1 MVISV
6 FFRVRRQN
14 STSSICTKTS
24 MQSQRKTVNGHISY
38 GRAEICKER
47 VELFYRVLPSL
58 FYICNIDH
66 TYSVYS
72 APCTVHTVYTA
83 HHKLCTSHRASRTA
97 HPTTI
102 TPTPPHPTHH
112 PSTLSYCWFLN
123 SLTAPPLYPPDL
135 DSTNELVDSFLTYK
149 HCRVVAIFVC
159 GSGYARQR

>member
-102 TPTPPHPTHH
+102 TPTPHTRHIIPQRSPTVGS
-112 PSTLSYCWFLN
+112 ST
-123 SLTAPPLYPPDL
+123 
-135 DSTNELVDSFLTYK
+135 
-149 HCRVVAIFVC
+149 H
-159 GSGYARQR
+159 